1 MQVEIFNKI
10 NKILLENE
18 KPSIEID
25 KLMKNEEFKNSDFS
39 IVSKLKDIPQ
49 EKKFHPEGNV
59 WNHTKMVI
67 DVAARIK
74 DFSNDSKKFMW
85 SALLHDIGKIPT
97 TKFIKGRYRSYEHDI
112 EGAKMVYELLE
123 RYEDI
128 RFVEN
133 VSEIVR
139 FHMHHIYILK
149 NLPFSNINKLLSS
162 KNFDDIILLFICDK
176 LGRGNQQI
184 HENRNNINEVITI
197 LDILEKENNKK
208 YYKLREDIIEIEK
221 IILN

>member
-67 DVAARIK
+67 DVAAGIK

-176 LGRGNQQI
+176 LGRENQQM

>member
-1 MQVEIFNKI
+1 MQLEIFNKI
-10 NKILLENE
+10 NNILLESD

-25 KLMKNEEFKNSDFS
+25 KLMNSEEFKNSDFN

-67 DVAARIK
+67 DVASEIK
-74 DFSNDSKKFMW
+74 SFSSNSKKFMW

-112 EGAKMVYELLE
+112 EGAKMVSELLKK
-123 RYEDI
+123 YEDI
-128 RFVEN
+128 RFVDD
-133 VSEIVR
+133 VTEIVR
-139 FHMHHIYILK
+139 FHMHHIYILR
-149 NLPFSNINKLLSS
+149 NLPFSNIKKLLNS

-176 LGRGNQQI
+176 LGRGNQDSF
-184 HENRNNINEVITI
+184 EKKKNLNEVVTI
-197 LDILEKENNKK
+197 LDMLERENNNRHQELRKK
-208 YYKLREDIIEIEK
+208 ISKIEK
-221 IILN
+221 VILN

>member
-74 DFSNDSKKFMW
+74 DFSNDSKK
-85 SALLHDIGKIPT
+85 
-97 TKFIKGRYRSYEHDI
+97 
-112 EGAKMVYELLE
+112 
-123 RYEDI
+123 
-128 RFVEN
+128 
-133 VSEIVR
+133 
-139 FHMHHIYILK
+139 IYVVC
-149 NLPFSNINKLLSS
+149 
-162 KNFDDIILLFICDK
+162 IIA
-176 LGRGNQQI
+176 
-184 HENRNNINEVITI
+184 
-197 LDILEKENNKK
+197 
-208 YYKLREDIIEIEK
+208 
-221 IILN
+221 